1 MFDVYLRGHF
11 GERYSAV
18 LFLKNCFVLNDED
31 GFTAADK
38 ELMKRTE
45 QEVDKM
51 MAEDDDWDE
60 FQRQAAFRPIAPMT
74 AITVT
79 LLNAV
84 MKEGLVDGHGK
95 CHFHGPTAPDS

>member
-1 MFDVYLRGHF
+1 MLDVHLRGHF

-60 FQRQAAFRPIAPMT
+60 FQRQATFRPIAPMT
-74 AITVT
+74 AIAVT